1 VLDTLH
7 GSVTL
12 LATAGKKGQKYTGT
26 FTGAVFR
33 IEQTAGG
40 PDKGLTTLN
49 LLEGAFPGAPTYAS
63 CKARAAG
70 PFGHAALSRRIL
82 QTLHSSASGRFRT
95 RGRYAAATVRGTKW
109 TTTDRCDGTLVAV
122 QLHSVLVNDLVKR
135 INVVVTAGHS
145 YLARARR

>member
-1 VLDTLH
+1 L
-7 GSVTL
+7 G
-12 LATAGKKGQKYTGT
+12 
-26 FTGAVFR
+26 
-33 IEQTAGG
+33 AGG
-40 PDKGLTTLN
+40 GSR
-49 LLEGAFPGAPTYAS
+49 PGDPTYAS
-63 CKARAAG
+63 CNARAAG